1 MPVVG
6 LGTIRAK
13 TKALALNIEQQR
25 VPRAITAGAMVGQ
38 AYAQMLT
45 PIDTSNLINSQ
56 YRRLS
61 KLGGMGIWR
70 ASVGYTAAYAAAVH
84 EASGK
89 LKGQPRANFGKTKS
103 GQEFGGG
110 TGVGNYWDPDAEP
123 GFLRKGFD
131 DHRPEIEKAI
141 KRGLRL

>member
-13 TKALALNIEQQR
+13 TKSLALNIEQQR

-56 YRRLS
+56 YRRLRHNQW
-61 KLGGMGIWR
+61 GWR
-70 ASVGYTAAYAAAVH
+70 AAVGYTAAYAAAVH

-89 LKGQPRANFGKTKS
+89 LKGQPRAHFGMTK
-103 GQEFGGG
+103 GGTAFGGG

-131 DHRPEIEKAI
+131 DHREEIERAI

>member
-45 PIDTSNLINSQ
+45 PIDTSNLINTQ
-56 YRRLS
+56 YRRL
-61 KLGGMGIWR
+61 KHTTKGWR
-70 ASVGYTAAYAAAVH
+70 AAVGYTAAYAAAVH

-89 LKGQPRANFGKTKS
+89 LKGQPRADYQHIF
-103 GQEFGGG
+103 GG
-110 TGVGNYWDPDAEP
+110 TGVGNFWDPDAEP